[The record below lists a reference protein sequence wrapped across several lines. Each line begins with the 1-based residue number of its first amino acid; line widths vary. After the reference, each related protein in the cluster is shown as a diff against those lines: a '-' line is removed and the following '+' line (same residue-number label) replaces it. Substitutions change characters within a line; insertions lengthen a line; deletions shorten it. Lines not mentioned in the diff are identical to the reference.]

1 MISRSKSFAL
11 TGIEALPVTVE
22 ADLTQGLP
30 AFDIVG
36 LPDAAIKEAKE
47 RVRAALRNSSF
58 SLPPQKI
65 IVN

>member
-36 LPDAAIKEAKE
+36 LPDAAIKEAK
-47 RVRAALRNSSF
+47 
-58 SLPPQKI
+58 
-65 IVN
+65 